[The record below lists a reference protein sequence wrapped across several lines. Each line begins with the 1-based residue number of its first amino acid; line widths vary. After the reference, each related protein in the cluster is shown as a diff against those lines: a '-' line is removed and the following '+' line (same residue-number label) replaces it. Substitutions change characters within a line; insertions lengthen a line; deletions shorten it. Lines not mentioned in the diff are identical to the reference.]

1 MKSLTVL
8 FVLCVC
14 CQSVK
19 IPPNFKKCNRKEPK
33 WKECVY
39 EAGIDGLSQLT
50 KPFPGLNIPTVDP
63 LDVPEINI
71 QGAGR
76 VAVNQHFK
84 NVKIYGI
91 STVKPEKFEFDFDK
105 KTLVLEGTFPELR
118 MPGDYKFDGTVL
130 LFPVRGEGTGQTTM
144 INLHVK
150 CVLTYEEVKKK
161 GKTFMKFVKSDM
173 KMTPG
178 KMHFRFDNLFD
189 GDKTLGDNINQVLN
203 DNWEVVY
210 QDVEDPYTE
219 LVNRIWLSLLN
230 GFFSKVSIEEA
241 FD

>member
-1 MKSLTVL
+1 
-8 FVLCVC
+8 
-14 CQSVK
+14 
-19 IPPNFKKCNRKEPK
+19 
-33 WKECVY
+33 
-39 EAGIDGLSQLT
+39 
-50 KPFPGLNIPTVDP
+50 
-63 LDVPEINI
+63 
-71 QGAGR
+71 
-76 VAVNQHFK
+76 
-84 NVKIYGI
+84 
-91 STVKPEKFEFDFDK
+91 
-105 KTLVLEGTFPELR
+105 
-118 MPGDYKFDGTVL
+118 
-130 LFPVRGEGTGQTTM
+130 
-144 INLHVK
+144 VK